1 MHIVYYIADM
11 GDTVVEFLSSS
22 ASKYG
27 AWSYNICTVLI
38 VLSVVMDFCIDI
50 GDIYGDTQLV
60 LNIYTFIDR
69 VAQLFEALR

>member
-1 MHIVYYIADM
+1 VYYIADM
-11 GDTVVEFLSSS
+11 GGFVVEFLPSS

-27 AWSYNICTVLI
+27 AWSYNILTILI

-60 LNIYTFIDR
+60 LNVYTFIYR
-69 VAQLFEALR
+69 VTQLVEALY